1 MRCRTRADL
10 IGARLRDWR
19 PFEVRLAQAEQ
30 EGVEQLATVRQALG
44 VVEDARAQTVT
55 RAERAERQLDEL
67 MTEPR
72 ALRAATP
79 K

>member
-1 MRCRTRADL
+1 MSYRGADL
-10 IGARLRDWR
+10 IGARLCNWR
-19 PFEVRLAQAEQ
+19 PFEVRLTQAKQ

-55 RAERAERQLDEL
+55 RAEPVEWQLDEV
-67 MTEPR
+67 MAEPR